1 MTTFAKKFP
10 VAVGILFFAVAASSA
25 MLSGSEILT
34 ALFRGAIA
42 AAISAVFAAL
52 IGYLLFSEK
61 IPEAA
66 VPEEIAKMREK
77 AAQPE

>member
-10 VAVGILFFAVAASSA
+10 VAVAILFFSVASASA
-25 MLSGSEILT
+25 MLSGAEILT
-34 ALFRGAIA
+34 ALVRGMIA
-42 AAISAVFAAL
+42 AAVSVVFAAL

-66 VPEEIAKMREK
+66 VPEELAKLKEK
-77 AAQPE
+77 AAQPK